1 MLSFPGRARSYPWR
15 EGAVNQQVLANLL
28 CLLSQGNC
36 FRHRRSHGQVEG
48 CQKFNLEK
56 NSHFNK
62 DLLVLLRKCSGKQ
75 TGIFQTNLE
84 LPNLFENRNGV
95 MLSFEL

>member
-1 MLSFPGRARSYPWR
+1 MVKWKVVKSL
-15 EGAVNQQVLANLL
+15 NL
-28 CLLSQGNC
+28 
-36 FRHRRSHGQVEG
+36 
-48 CQKFNLEK
+48 K

>member
-1 MLSFPGRARSYPWR
+1 VLSFPGRARSYPWR
-15 EGAVNQQVLANLL
+15 EGAVNHQVLANLL

-48 CQKFNLEK
+48 CQNFNLEK
-56 NSHFNK
+56 QPLQQRLSC
-62 DLLVLLRKCSGKQ
+62 LVKKMSGKQ

-84 LPNLFENRNGV
+84 LPNLFENRDGV